1 MPDLGALLRSWL
13 AGGRDAG
20 ARSTDSAEF
29 AVAGKR
35 TVAADGFRVE
45 LDLTSQVLAINLP
58 EYEYDRGLDDKSGAF
73 EAPLSPTLGKID
85 PGQPV
90 SASVLAQ
97 KAKVFDDGLLAAVE
111 LATQDGVGR
120 HVGKSGLLMALGRA
134 LVGKD
139 PAVAGEVQ
147 ALLLGAARLGQV
159 AIPAA
164 PPAVEPLVARAIQEF
179 LADEKRSKPIGFYT
193 WSERLSRIFQQDRML
208 QAELKDS
215 AAIQTLM
222 DALRADPA
230 LRAAYDALLRLTAR
244 LTNPF
249 AAPDLRSLLAARD
262 RGVLDPAEPGTRFFP
277 PSAAHETEI
286 IKRLFGNQPI
296 PDGFVLVDEMVRR
309 VRSGELNLEPR
320 PESGWYDYQTWA
332 LEPLVIPERMPEGTR
347 LSLADGY
354 RGVLL
359 ELFKGLLTLT
369 RESHIKWLEI
379 PMVGSAMGPREVIIP
394 IAPKLAAEPL
404 PTFYLRR
411 ALGYRFARGVL
422 EEAVGGAQLAGMHRL
437 TPAGAL
443 RATLAEEL
451 AQIESL
457 FMGAHVRVSR
467 QLGLSPDASAGN
479 ESVADAASERFAA
492 WAQGLD
498 ADPDLAQ
505 DLRTMVPVY
514 YDIERNKTRVWA
526 FLGWASRRVEVS
538 YARPPKATILN
549 RRGRPV
555 SDGPTIR
562 WGTLYTEL
570 AYPVTAEVY
579 VDRILDRE
587 EFRRLCDGCG
597 TRTEIMRKLGA
608 SGGTAPTIGA

>member
-1 MPDLGALLRSWL
+1 MPDLAAWLRSWL
-13 AGGRDAG
+13 AREPGAG
-20 ARSTDSAEF
+20 ARSTDSSEF

-35 TVAADGFRVE
+35 TVAADGFTVE

-58 EYEYDRGLDDKSGAF
+58 EHEYDWRLDYKSGAV
-73 EAPLSPTLGKID
+73 EASLSPTLGKSD

-120 HVGKSGLLMALGRA
+120 HIGKAGLLKALGRA
-134 LVGKD
+134 LVGLD

-159 AIPAA
+159 AIPAVPA
-164 PPAVEPLVARAIQEF
+164 AVEPLVARAIQQF
-179 LADEKRSKPIGFYT
+179 LTDEKRSKPIGFYT
-193 WSERLSRIFQQDRML
+193 WSEQLSRIFQQDRML

-215 AAIQTLM
+215 AAIETLVG
-222 DALRADPA
+222 ALRADPA
-230 LRAAYDALLRLTAR
+230 VRAAYDALLRLTSR

-262 RGVLDPAEPGTRFFP
+262 RGVLDPPEPGTGFFP
-277 PSAAHETEI
+277 PAAANETEI
-286 IKRLFGNQPI
+286 IKRLFGDQPI
-296 PDGFVLVDEMVRR
+296 PDDFVLVDEMIRR
-309 VRSGELNLEPR
+309 IRSGELNLEPR
-320 PESGWYDYQTWA
+320 PESGWYDHQTWA
-332 LEPLVIPERMPEGTR
+332 LEPLVIPERMPEGAR
-347 LSLADGY
+347 LALGDEY
-354 RGVLL
+354 RDLLL

-369 RESHIKWLEI
+369 RESHIKWLEL
-379 PMVGSAMGPREVIIP
+379 PMVGSAMGSREVVIP

-411 ALGYRFARGVL
+411 GLGYRYARGVL
-422 EEAVGGAQLAGMHRL
+422 EEALGPPMLARMHRL
-437 TPAGAL
+437 TPAGAVHP
-443 RATLAEEL
+443 TLAEEL
-451 AQIESL
+451 AEIESL
-457 FMGAHVRVSR
+457 FMGAHVSVSR
-467 QLGLSPDASAGN
+467 QLGLTPDASAGD
-479 ESVADAASERFAA
+479 ESVADRAGERFAA
-492 WAQGLD
+492 WARRLD
-498 ADPDLAQ
+498 VDPDLAQ
-505 DLRTMVPVY
+505 DLRAMVPVY
-514 YDIERNKTRVWA
+514 YDIERRKTRVWL
-526 FLGWASRRVEVS
+526 FLGWASRRIEVS
-538 YARPPKATILN
+538 YARPPKARILN
-549 RRGRPV
+549 RRGHPV

-597 TRTEIMRKLGA
+597 TRTEILRKLGA
-608 SGGTAPTIGA
+608 SKGAAPAIGA